1 MLDVDIAKTELYEE
15 NLSACA
21 VKDLAVLF
29 KAKGDPV
36 SGLMEAISKC
46 GATLEGSS
54 LACRTAGKALS
65 LLCVHAKVK
74 EVFAQTLRRN
84 ALAVFKQEK
93 VICRWNFLV
102 DKLQEKT
109 DMTLYEKAVADIANP
124 AKAYVTLK
132 VLCAKQPNHPEKV
145 RERFISKQPNEL

>member
-29 KAKGDPV
+29 KSKGDPV
-36 SGLMEAISKC
+36 SGLMEAISKY

-54 LACRTAGKALS
+54 LACRTAGKAFA

-74 EVFAQTLRRN
+74 EVFAQTLTRN
-84 ALAVFKQEK
+84 ALSVFKQEK
-93 VICRWNFLV
+93 VACRWNFLV
-102 DKLQEKT
+102 DKLQDKI
-109 DMTLYEKAVADIANP
+109 DIAVYEKAVADVVDP
-124 AKAYVTLK
+124 TKAYVTLK
-132 VLCAKQPNHPEKV
+132 VLCAKQPTRPEKV